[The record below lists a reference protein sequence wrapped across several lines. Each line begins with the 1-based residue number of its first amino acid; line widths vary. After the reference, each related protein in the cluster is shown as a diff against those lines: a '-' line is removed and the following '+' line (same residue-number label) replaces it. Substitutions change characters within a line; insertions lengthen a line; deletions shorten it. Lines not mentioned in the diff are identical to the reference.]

1 MNKMTKTLLLTAVT
15 TLIVSIPSVALS
27 ENAAAEELIPAS
39 APSNGQ
45 KDSQNFWI
53 HSWDEGKNP
62 IPVTTTDNALTDRN
76 DQLFHTIDSQV
87 PNMTPVWGNYRR
99 VKNTTKPNY
108 IKAIDSVNTSKV
120 NFRTKWFLPTGF
132 NVSPQEHGNY
142 QGAIMANNSI
152 YIVESMGTGANQGA
166 IIRLKMDALQ
176 AMGLDDTNHQNLLI
190 QVFNFFNPFTDRG
203 RDNSLKFAKFIND
216 SKKPRQDSNKV
227 EKQLLK
233 VKKSLNKAQKV
244 VNKNLVKYQKVSQKL
259 KNTKKKKDKKVLKAK
274 KKVLFNKYKTVKR
287 QQSGRIKLLTNQL
300 GRLNQQYNKH
310 QSKINKIGQN
320 NPIFNQYYQISKS
333 VSVSPLMNIGH
344 GQTLAY
350 NPSNDHIY
358 LAQDDQLGVVGNDF
372 YNQVTEL
379 DAESLKPVHQYR
391 FRMIDNQGKN
401 LALHTLT
408 FDKAGNVYFGV
419 HSGRNGA
426 NGVYT
431 LYTGNFTNKKI
442 SFRPV
447 TGMIKWPASFNQ
459 FVTYNSV
466 NDRIYLVSN
475 DMLISIP
482 AKEVR
487 NDTIKPQDV
496 HYVTFDSGREFESIA
511 FDNKGYGY
519 LLSLWRS
526 ELLRSDRPMN

>member
-1 MNKMTKTLLLTAVT
+1 MTKLTKSLLLTTVVAL
-15 TLIVSIPSVALS
+15 LISVPTVALS
-27 ENAAAEELIPAS
+27 TTAS
-39 APSNGQ
+39 ADDAIAPEQTTSGI

-53 HSWDEGKNP
+53 HSWDEGKKE
-62 IPVTTTDNALTDRN
+62 IPVTTTSNALMDKKT
-76 DQLFHTIDSQV
+76 QLFHTIDNV
-87 PNMTPVWGNYRR
+87 LPNMTAVWGNYRR
-99 VKNTTKPNY
+99 VRNITKPNH
-108 IKAIDSVNTSKV
+108 IKAIDSVNTAKV

-132 NVSPQEHGNY
+132 NVSPEEHGNY

-176 AMGLDDTNHQNLLI
+176 AMGLDDTNHQSLLI
-190 QVFNFFNPFTDRG
+190 QVFNFFNPFTETG
-203 RDNSLKFAKFIND
+203 RDNSLKFAKFVND
-216 SKKPRQDSNKV
+216 SKKPRQQSEKT
-227 EKQLLK
+227 EKQLQK
-233 VKKSLNKAQKV
+233 VKNDLNKVQNK
-244 VNKNLVKYQKVSQKL
+244 VNKHLIKYQKVSQKL
-259 KNTKKKKDKKVLKAK
+259 KSAK
-274 KKVLFNKYKTVKR
+274 KKADKKRLKANKKILFNKYKMVKR
-287 QQSGRIKLLTNQL
+287 QQSGRIRLLTDQL
-300 GRLNQQYNKH
+300 GRLNKQFNKH
-310 QSKINKIGQN
+310 QSKIDKIGKN
-320 NPIFNQYYQISKS
+320 NPLFNQYYQISKS

-358 LAQDDQLGVVGNDF
+358 LAQDDQLGKVDNDY

-379 DAESLKPVHQYR
+379 NSETLQPVHQYR
-391 FRMIDNQGKN
+391 FRLIGDNGDN

-408 FDKAGNVYFGV
+408 FDKNGNAYFGV

-426 NGVYT
+426 KNVYS
-431 LYTGNFTNKKI
+431 LYTGNFNHNNIFFT
-442 SFRPV
+442 PV
-447 TGMIKWPASFNQ
+447 TGMIKWPGSYNQ
-459 FVTYNSV
+459 YVAYNPV

-475 DMLISIP
+475 DMIISVP

-487 NDTIKPQDV
+487 ADSIKPLDV
-496 HYVTFDSGREFESIA
+496 HYVTFNSRREFESIT

>member
-1 MNKMTKTLLLTAVT
+1 MRKLTKSLMLTTVT
-15 TLIVSIPSVALS
+15 ALMISIPAVSFSTNVSADQVMPTVP
-27 ENAAAEELIPAS
+27 AAD
-39 APSNGQ
+39 NQ
-45 KDSQNFWI
+45 DQQNFWV

-62 IPVTTTDNALTDRN
+62 IPVTTTSNALSDRN
-76 DQLFHTIDSQV
+76 DQLFRAIDSST
-87 PNMTPVWGNYRR
+87 PNMTAVWGNYRR
-99 VKNTTKPNY
+99 VKKITKPNY
-108 IKAIDSVNTSKV
+108 IKAIDSVNTDKV
-120 NFRTKWFLPTGF
+120 NFKTKWFLPTGF

-142 QGAIMANNSI
+142 QGAIMANNSV

-176 AMGLDDTNHQNLLI
+176 AMGLDDTNHQSLLI
-190 QVFNFFNPFTDRG
+190 QVFNYFNPFTDRG

-216 SKKPRQDSNKV
+216 SKKPREASNQTQ
-227 EKQLLK
+227 KQLQK
-233 VKKSLNKAQKV
+233 VQKAVNKAQSAI
-244 VNKNLVKYQKVSQKL
+244 NKSLVKYQKADQKV
-259 KNTKKKKDKKVLKAK
+259 KAAKKKSAKKVLKAK
-274 KKVLFNKYKTVKR
+274 RNVLFKNYKAVKR
-287 QQSGRIKLLTNQL
+287 MQNGRIKVLNRQL
-300 GRLNQQYNKH
+300 NHLNQQFNKH
-310 QSKINKIGQN
+310 QDKINKIGQN

-344 GQTLAY
+344 GQTLTY

-358 LAQDDQLGVVGNDF
+358 LAQDDQLGEVNNDF

-379 DAESLKPVHQYR
+379 DAQSLKPVHQYR
-391 FRMIDNQGKN
+391 FRLINNQGVN

-408 FDKAGNVYFGV
+408 FDKAGNAYFGV
-419 HSGRNGA
+419 RSGRNGIKD
-426 NGVYT
+426 VYT

-447 TGMIKWPASFNQ
+447 TGMIKWPASYNQ
-459 FVTYNSV
+459 YVTYNAI

-475 DMLISIP
+475 DMIVSIP

-496 HYVTFDSGREFESIA
+496 HYVSFKSGREFESIA

-519 LLSLWRS
+519 LLALWRS